1 MCNVIRYQPTEC
13 SSLFVFS
20 SSSRTRA
27 SFLCFPSLPRVA
39 LRRQTHAPLP
49 VGKDQFGNRYFEQ
62 LDWEKEIP
70 GRHRWVDYSQV
81 SWTGIR
87 PVAIR
92 FGDTDRE
99 RDVYKMDWSDEGLVG
114 SATGSRH
121 SVPTPHR
128 RHYLFSIPLQFTYFH
143 NEILIPN
150 SSVGRL
156 QRLPSPPR
164 MALVAPPH
172 P

>member
-39 LRRQTHAPLP
+39 LLRQTHAPLP

-92 FGDTDRE
+92 FGDTDRQ
-99 RDVYKMDWSDEGLVG
+99 RDPTRWTGQTKDWWE
-114 SATGSRH
+114 
-121 SVPTPHR
+121 VPRDLDTA
-128 RHYLFSIPLQFTYFH
+128 YQPLTADVTYFQS
-143 NEILIPN
+143 LCT
-150 SSVGRL
+150 SRTFTTKY
-156 QRLPSPPR
+156 
-164 MALVAPPH
+164 
-172 P
+172 